1 LYENFERIPP
11 DEQARI
17 LEACL
22 EEFALH
28 GYEKASTNAMV
39 KNANIPKGTLFF
51 YFGSKKDLYLYLID
65 RAVERFVSFTNQ
77 ADGELPSDLF
87 ERLFHRSK
95 IRFQFALQEPTL
107 YQFFYHSLI
116 NTPEAI
122 QSDLQRRYS
131 TYASASRQLLYD
143 GLDRSKFKDDVDIEQ
158 ARELINLVLEGILSR
173 YTGLLKVIKPAEGL
187 ELVEKLTDE
196 CRGYFEILK
205 RGMYK

>member
-1 LYENFERIPP
+1 MYENFERIPP

-17 LEACL
+17 LESCL

-39 KNANIPKGTLFF
+39 KRANIPKGTLFF

-65 RAVERFVSFTNQ
+65 RAVERFVAFMSQ
-77 ADGELPSDLF
+77 ANDELPSDLF
-87 ERLFHRSK
+87 ERLLHRSK

-107 YQFFYHSLI
+107 YQFFYHALI

-122 QSDLQRRYS
+122 QSDLQSRYS
-131 TYASASRQLLYD
+131 TYALASRQSLYE
-143 GLDRSKFKDDVDIEQ
+143 GLDRSKFKDGIDIEQ
-158 ARELINLVLEGILSR
+158 AIELVYLVLEGILSR
-173 YTGLLKVIKPAEGL
+173 YVGLLKKIQPDEGL
-187 ELVEKLTDE
+187 QLVEKLTDE

-205 RGMYK
+205 QGMYK

>member
-11 DEQARI
+11 DEQKKI
-17 LEACL
+17 LGACL

-39 KNANIPKGTLFF
+39 KKAKIPKGTLFF

-65 RAVERFVSFTNQ
+65 RAVERFVAFIHQ
-77 ADGELPSDLF
+77 ADADRPAGLF
-87 ERLFHRSK
+87 ERLLYRGK
-95 IRFQFALQEPTL
+95 IRFQFALQEPVL
-107 YQFFYHSLI
+107 YQFFYHAFL

-122 QSDLQRRYS
+122 QADLQSRYS
-131 TYASASRQLLYD
+131 IYASTSRQLLYD
-143 GLDRSKFKDDVDIEQ
+143 GLDRSKFKDDIDIEQ
-158 ARELINLVLEGILSR
+158 AVELVYLVLEGILRR
-173 YTGLLKVIKPAEGL
+173 YEGLLKAIQPEVGL
-187 ELVEKLTDE
+187 ELVEKLTGE